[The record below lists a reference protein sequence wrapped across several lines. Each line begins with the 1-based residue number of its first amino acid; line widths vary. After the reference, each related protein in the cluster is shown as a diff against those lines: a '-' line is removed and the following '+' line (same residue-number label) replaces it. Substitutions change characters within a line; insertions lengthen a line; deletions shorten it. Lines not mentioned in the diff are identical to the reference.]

1 MMKKRTF
8 TREEKL
14 RIIKDAEHKVLYIYD
29 ATGVKLKKQVVS
41 GADTPDRYYAGAF
54 EYDDNKELELIHTEE
69 GVINVT
75 GSTYDYEYFLKDH
88 LGNTRVT
95 FKPDGNSLTLLQ
107 KVDYYPFGMVAD
119 KTNGESDNKY
129 LYNGKELQDEI
140 DLDWYDYGARFY
152 DAQIGRWHVQDLLA
166 EKYYEWTPYNYVG
179 NNPIKRIDLFGFDWY
194 IDKDGSYQ
202 FDPKVNQGTKLQN
215 GQVWVGETHQIKD
228 DEGNVTTDYRKD
240 GSIMFSNEK
249 EAYSRMWVQANKE
262 GVNREQ
268 FAVIGDENVLVLP
281 EYLNTNT
288 DAYFQEYGY
297 GFSDSKLIDPV
308 SGLSFSIVA
317 TIHTHQDDLN
327 GEWGFVAL
335 PSHEDDATFCNY
347 TPNIPYF
354 TMGYD
359 GNIYGYVGTE
369 ASKSPIELPRGYNKV
384 NDLLKGASLRFLVK
398 YNTEK

>member
-152 DAQIGRWHVQDLLA
+152 DPQIGRFTTADPLSQFSS
-166 EKYYEWTPYNYVG
+166 PYNYVG
-179 NNPIKRIDLFGFDWY
+179 NNPIKSIDPTGLWSVTFTDPDDIAAVCAAYGIGQGGSNQSSSPNGADSDPEDDPNKKQNSSSSQNGQTANNSSSNNTDPDQYGSTVNEKLLNPDLWIDWILSEGAFTPSPGTIEVGFHNTPIVWVTPGGQFKSIRFVLKSWKNVNFSSIAASIRYHFGRHVVTPGIEKNIFQFTDDALNFFKNNSTLGKD
-194 IDKDGSYQ
+194 IILKDGSTGL
-202 FDPKVNQGTKLQN
+202 K
-215 GQVWVGETHQIKD
+215 I
-228 DEGNVTTDYRKD
+228 TTP
-240 GSIMFSNEK
+240 GGGPGGIFT
-249 EAYSRMWVQANKE
+249 KE
-262 GVNREQ
+262 GK
-268 FAVIGDENVLVLP
+268 I
-281 EYLNTNT
+281 
-288 DAYFQEYGY
+288 
-297 GFSDSKLIDPV
+297 I
-308 SGLSFSIVA
+308 SF
-317 TIHTHQDDLN
+317 
-327 GEWGFVAL
+327 W
-335 PSHEDDATFCNY
+335 Y
-347 TPNIPYF
+347 
-354 TMGYD
+354 
-359 GNIYGYVGTE
+359 
-369 ASKSPIELPRGYNKV
+369 R
-384 NDLLKGASLRFLVK
+384 
-398 YNTEK
+398 